1 VDHVLRQ
8 ARLSPEAKVDT
19 ILRSLP
25 MARLRAAL
33 VGAGI
38 QESRTPRMHE
48 AEGARLGLDYVYSL
62 LDFDALELPESALG
76 ALLAA
81 AGRHGFAGLN
91 VTHPFK
97 EGILRHLDGLS
108 EEAAAIGAVNTVVFA
123 AGMAIGH
130 NTDCWGFAES
140 FRSTFREADLDSVL
154 LLGAGGAGKAVA
166 HALLRLGA
174 GHVLVYDVDPNRAA
188 GLADSLNA
196 QRRLPR
202 ATAVRDLLEAACQAD
217 GIVNATPVGM
227 AKYPGMPLPAA
238 ALRPG
243 AWVADAV
250 YFPAETELLR
260 AAAVAGCRVLPG
272 KGMAVFQ
279 AVKAFELIT
288 GRRPDCEAM
297 LRHFDAAGARGSD

>member
-1 VDHVLRQ
+1 
-8 ARLSPEAKVDT
+8 
-19 ILRSLP
+19 
-25 MARLRAAL
+25 
-33 VGAGI
+33 
-38 QESRTPRMHE
+38 MHE
-48 AEGARLGLDYVYSL
+48 SEGARLGLDYAYAL

-76 ALLAA
+76 GLLTA

-108 EEAAAIGAVNTVVFA
+108 DEAAAIGAVNTVVLG
-123 AGMAIGH
+123 AGRAIGH

-140 FRSTFREADLDSVL
+140 FRSTLEGADLGRVL

-166 HALLRLGA
+166 HALLQLGA
-174 GHVLVYDVDPNRAA
+174 GHIMVYDIDPHRAA
-188 GLADSLNA
+188 GLADSLDS
-196 QRRLPR
+196 RSRLPV
-202 ATAVRDLLEAACQAD
+202 AAAVRDLPEAARRAD

-238 ALRPG
+238 ALKAG

-260 AAAVAGCRVLPG
+260 AAAAAGCRVMPG

-279 AVKAFELIT
+279 AVRAFELIT
-288 GRRPDCEAM
+288 GRRPDSEAM
-297 LRHFDAAGARGSD
+297 FRHFDAAGHRGSIDMNEPFRPF